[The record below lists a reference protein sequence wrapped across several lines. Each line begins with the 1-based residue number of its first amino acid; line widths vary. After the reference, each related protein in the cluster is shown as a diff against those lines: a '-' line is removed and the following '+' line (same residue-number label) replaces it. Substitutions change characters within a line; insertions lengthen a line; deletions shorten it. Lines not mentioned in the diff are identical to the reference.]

1 MNNEI
6 LGKKGYVEAS
16 TYRTKVVKSLGDDNP
31 NTPKK
36 IAQDCGIR
44 MNHISNI
51 LSQLKNK
58 GIVYCVNEEDRKG
71 RIYRL
76 TEVGESIYEVL

>member
-16 TYRTKVVKSLGDDNP
+16 TYRTKVVKSLGDNP

-36 IAQDCGIR
+36 IAKDCGIR

-58 GIVYCVNEEDRKG
+58 GIVYCVYEEDRIG
-71 RIYRL
+71 RIYRM

>member
-1 MNNEI
+1 MNNEV

-16 TYRTKVVKSLGDDNP
+16 TYRTKVVKSLGNNP

-36 IAQDCGIR
+36 IAKDCEIR

>member
-1 MNNEI
+1 MNNET
-6 LGKKGYVEAS
+6 LGKRGYVEAS
-16 TYRTKVVKSLGDDNP
+16 TYRTKVVKSLGDNP

-58 GIVYCVNEEDRKG
+58 DIVYCVNEEDRKG